1 MSNAESFIEEVSE
14 EVRRDRLYALLKRYG
29 WIAVLLIVLVVGGAA
44 WSEWSKAKTQA
55 AAEDLGDAML
65 AALELE
71 DSAARVAALKAIA
84 PEAESAGGQTVLD
97 FMLAAQQVDSEDP
110 AGAAETLN
118 ALAVNSDVL
127 DIYRQIAAFKAL
139 GLSDDGVT
147 GAEKRVQY
155 EALAQPGAPLRLLA
169 MEQIALLDVQDGE
182 IETAIALL
190 QSILDDAEVSA
201 GLQQRASQVIVA
213 LGGTPNIA
221 VPANG

>member
-44 WSEWSKAKTQA
+44 WSEWSKAKSRT
-55 AAEDLGDAML
+55 AAENLGDAML

-71 DSAARVAALKAIA
+71 DAGARVSALKAIV
-84 PEAESAGGQTVLD
+84 PEGESAGNQPVLD
-97 FMLAAQQVDSEDP
+97 FLLAAQQADAEDP
-110 AGAAETLN
+110 AAAAETLN
-118 ALAVNSDVL
+118 ALAVNGDVL

-139 GLSDDGVT
+139 GLSGDGLT
-147 GAEKRVQY
+147 AAEKRAQY

-169 MEQIALLDVQDGE
+169 MEQLALLDVQDGE
-182 IETAIALL
+182 IETAITLL
-190 QSILDDAEVSA
+190 QSILDDAQVSS
-201 GLQQRASQVIVA
+201 GLQQRAAQVIVA
-213 LGGTPNIA
+213 LGGTPKVA

>member
-44 WSEWSKAKTQA
+44 WSEWTKAKTRA
-55 AAEDLGDAML
+55 AAENLGDAML
-65 AALELE
+65 AALELN
-71 DSAARVAALKAIA
+71 DSAARVTALKAIA
-84 PEAESAGGQTVLD
+84 PEASPNAGQPVLD
-97 FMLAAQQVDSEDP
+97 FMLAAQQADAEDA

-118 ALAVNSDVL
+118 ALAVNGEIPE
-127 DIYRQIAAFKAL
+127 IYRQIAAFKAL
-139 GLSDDGVT
+139 GLSDDSVSP
-147 GAEKRVQY
+147 AEKRSQY

-169 MEQIALLDVQDGE
+169 MEQLALLDVQDGE
-182 IETAIALL
+182 IEAAIAML
-190 QSILDDAEVSA
+190 QSILDDAQVSS

-213 LGGTPNIA
+213 LGGTPKIA

>member
-44 WSEWSKAKTQA
+44 WSEWSKAKDRA
-55 AAEDLGDAML
+55 AAEELGDAML

-71 DSAARVAALKAIA
+71 DASARVAALKEIA
-84 PEAESAGGQTVLD
+84 PADGSNAGQPVLD
-97 FMLAAQQVDSEDP
+97 FMLAAQQVETDDT

-118 ALAVNSDVL
+118 ALSVNGDIP

-139 GLSDDGVT
+139 SLSDDGIAP
-147 GAEKRVQY
+147 AEKRSQY

-169 MEQIALLDVQDGE
+169 SEQLALLDVQDGE
-182 IETAIALL
+182 VEAAIARL
-190 QSILDDAEVSA
+190 QAILDDAEVTS
-201 GLQQRASQVIVA
+201 GLQQRAAQLIVA
-213 LGGTPNIA
+213 LGGTPEIA
-221 VPANG
+221 APANG